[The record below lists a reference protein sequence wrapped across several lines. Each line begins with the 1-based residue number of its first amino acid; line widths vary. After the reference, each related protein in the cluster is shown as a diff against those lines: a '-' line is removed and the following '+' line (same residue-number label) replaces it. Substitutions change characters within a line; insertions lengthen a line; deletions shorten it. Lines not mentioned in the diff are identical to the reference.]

1 MVLAGRAGCEG
12 KDKHAGADDLGDG
25 DAVGELC
32 TASRAVPLAVAV
44 AVAVAD
50 TNDQN
55 AQPEGA
61 A

>member
-32 TASRAVPLAVAV
+32 TASRAMPL

>member
-1 MVLAGRAGCEG
+1 VVLAGRAGCEG

-44 AVAVAD
+44 AVAD